1 MTRAELKKQ
10 LGIYR
15 PSLIRPEML
24 NVSLTERKLMRM
36 SERAWLRYES
46 EKLAI
51 YKNRSLT
58 DEQRG
63 DLCRKA
69 MFHRWGTEEKLRP
82 LRQRCDRIH
91 ERRMIKAM
99 APLKRRPVASRRSLA
114 AA

>member
-1 MTRAELKKQ
+1 MTRAELKKK
-10 LGIYR
+10 LGMYR

-24 NVSLTERKLMRM
+24 NVSLAERKLMRM
-36 SERAWLRYES
+36 VERAWLRYES

-63 DLCRKA
+63 GLCREA
-69 MFHRWGTEEKLRP
+69 MFRRWGVEEKLRP

-91 ERRMIKAM
+91 ERRMIKLM
-99 APLKRRPVASRRSLA
+99 APLKKRPVVSRRNRVA
-114 AA
+114 A